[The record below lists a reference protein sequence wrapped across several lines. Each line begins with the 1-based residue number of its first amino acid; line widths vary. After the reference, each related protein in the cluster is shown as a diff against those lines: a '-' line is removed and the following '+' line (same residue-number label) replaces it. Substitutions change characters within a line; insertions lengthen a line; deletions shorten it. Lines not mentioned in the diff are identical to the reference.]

1 MDHTTTQVEQ
11 LAGRPQRDAPPAMST
26 ASVDPARHD
35 CPADS
40 DMQYQARGL
49 GGELWRCRR
58 CHRPWTKVGNCFYE
72 PRQAALAV
80 QADQ

>member
-1 MDHTTTQVEQ
+1 MDDTTTQVEQ
-11 LAGRPQRDAPPAMST
+11 LAGRPQRDARPAMST

-40 DMQYQARGL
+40 DMQYQAPGT
-49 GGELWRCRR
+49 GGGLWRCRR

-72 PRQAALAV
+72 PGDAALAGQV
-80 QADQ
+80 DR

>member
-1 MDHTTTQVEQ
+1 
-11 LAGRPQRDAPPAMST
+11 MST

-58 CHRPWTKVGNCFYE
+58 CHRPWTKVGNGFYQPHE
-72 PRQAALAV
+72 AALAV
-80 QADQ
+80 QVDR